1 MDTVRTRFAPSPTGY
16 MHLGNLRSALYT
28 YLYAKANGGKFILR
42 IEDTDQS
49 RYVPGAVDVI
59 YRTLKSIGMQW
70 DEGPDIGGDYGPY
83 VQSER
88 KSLYL
93 PYAQELVKKGKAYYC
108 FCTEEELSARREA
121 AAQRGETFKYDKHC
135 LHLSP
140 EEVQRRLDAGEPY
153 VIRQNVPES
162 GEASFDDAIYGHIA
176 VDCSDLDDM
185 ILIKADGMP
194 TYNFANV
201 IDDHTMGIT
210 HVMRGNE
217 YLASTPKY
225 NLLYDAFGWEKPTY
239 IHMTPIM
246 RDASHK
252 LSKRDGDAYFE
263 DYINKGY
270 LKEAIVNY
278 VALLGWNPGD
288 DREFFTMDE
297 LIGAFS
303 VDGMSKSPAIFDV
316 NKLTWMNAEY
326 IRRLTPEAFTAQAMP
341 YYEKAGIDTS
351 RTDVLCRILQPR
363 VETFAQIPEIVD
375 FLAKLPDYDVELF
388 TNKKSKTNPEVA
400 RQVLDMVIPL
410 LESLPDWEEA
420 TVHDALMNL
429 AAEKGLKNGTLL
441 WPVRIALAGK
451 QVTPGGAIEIALLL
465 GRAESLRRLKA
476 GREKLAR
483 PGPRPPTTPSAPSS
497 PTWAWWRCPIS
508 GWTCWRRCTIPR
520 STPPPPSSSWTS
532 RAWSAAPAG
541 ARAWGTSSSPTSG
554 RWTRWST
561 WSAASRTGTW
571 STWTAASTRSGTRR
585 P

>member
-1 MDTVRTRFAPSPTGY
+1 MEVRTRFAPSPTGY

-28 YLYAKANGGKFILR
+28 YLFAKANGGKFILR

-88 KSLYL
+88 KNMYL
-93 PYAQELVKKGKAYYC
+93 PYAEQLVKAGKAYYC
-108 FCTEEELSARREA
+108 FCTEEELAARREEA
-121 AAQRGETFKYDKHC
+121 AKRGETFKYDKHC

-140 EEVQRRLDAGEPY
+140 EEVQRRIAAGEPY
-153 VIRQNVPES
+153 VIRQNVPEH
-162 GEASFDDAIYGHIA
+162 GEASFDDVLYGHIA
-176 VDCSDLDDM
+176 VDCADLDDM

-217 YLASTPKY
+217 YLSSTPKY
-225 NLLYDAFGWEKPTY
+225 NLLYEAFSWEKPVY

-246 RDASHK
+246 RDATHK

-288 DREFFTMDE
+288 EREFFTMDE
-297 LIGAFS
+297 LIKAFS

-326 IRRLTPEAFTAQAMP
+326 VRRLTPEQFTEYALP
-341 YYEKAGIDTS
+341 YYEKAGVSAEHAD
-351 RTDVLCRILQPR
+351 LLARILQQR
-363 VETFAQIPEIVD
+363 TEVFTQIPEMLD
-375 FLAKLPDYDVELF
+375 FIPKLPDYDAELF
-388 TNKKSKTNPEVA
+388 TNKKSKTNPEIA
-400 RQVLDMVIPL
+400 KHVLEIAIEALDAL
-410 LESLPDWEEA
+410 LAWEEQPI
-420 TVHDALMNL
+420 HDTLL
-429 AAEKGLKNGTLL
+429 GLAEKEGMKNGTML

-451 QVTPGGAIEIALLL
+451 QVTPGGAIEIAILL
-465 GRAESLRRLKA
+465 GREESMRRLHI
-476 GREKLAR
+476 GLDKLN
-483 PGPRPPTTPSAPSS
+483 
-497 PTWAWWRCPIS
+497 
-508 GWTCWRRCTIPR
+508 
-520 STPPPPSSSWTS
+520 
-532 RAWSAAPAG
+532 
-541 ARAWGTSSSPTSG
+541 
-554 RWTRWST
+554 
-561 WSAASRTGTW
+561 
-571 STWTAASTRSGTRR
+571 
-585 P
+585 